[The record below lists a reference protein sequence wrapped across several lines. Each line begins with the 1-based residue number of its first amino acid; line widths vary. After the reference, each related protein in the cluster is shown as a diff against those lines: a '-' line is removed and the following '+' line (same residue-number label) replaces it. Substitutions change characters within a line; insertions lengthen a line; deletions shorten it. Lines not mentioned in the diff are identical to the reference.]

1 LSGLPQLKGGRS
13 FIRKFEVEEGRGIMG
28 EKVLVVD
35 DELEIRDLLAS
46 FLTEEGYEVILASAG
61 EEATELAKRE
71 TPHAILLDVRMPGID
86 GIEVCRRL
94 KAEPKTQYIPI
105 IMITGYEENKIDA
118 IEVGADDFLNKPIDL
133 VELGV
138 RVKSILRTRYLTN
151 ELERAVAYIKEL
163 EKNRPEA

>member
-13 FIRKFEVEEGRGIMG
+13 FIRKFEVEEERGIMG

-35 DELEIRDLLAS
+35 DELEIRDLLSS